1 LEIEISVDIRK
12 GEALSGSKAT
22 GRIYRA
28 ARDVAEGMPMAVD
41 ASRWSLAEA
50 WRRTPVAFVLSV
62 LSALVLA
69 LTPAAQVQVVAW
81 LVRNATSFATAWV
94 PLVLLV
100 VLVGAGQVLSSADL
114 FTRQRAGVKLMRT
127 FQDSLVRR
135 LVGMSPQ
142 ELEDSKMS
150 ANVQLCRTSLRD
162 LGNLPWS
169 VMSSASSLLTF
180 VALFVSVWFIAPR
193 ASIVIALSLIPSLVV
208 FSWSA
213 SRQSVML
220 DQVGNRLRRT
230 TYLIEQLAQQRS
242 GTEISAFGSGGRL
255 AAKISENQTRA
266 DSVLDHLLT
275 LLIRGSAIGGA
286 VGAALLGIAL
296 SAIVFG
302 GAGGSGIAAGVL
314 GVVSGIEA
322 TRGAGFAIGDILK
335 AAPRVKTFRD
345 VVDHP
350 VDMTPIPVVP
360 DVGSLAAQSITV
372 TYPRARHPAL
382 DSASIQV
389 SRGEAVAIVGAN
401 GAGKTTLVKALMG
414 LLPVSHGEV
423 FIDSRR
429 ASDLPL
435 RARLAHFGLL
445 TQEFGR
451 YELTIRDAISLGM
464 PDGAEVNGDDIW
476 RALSVAHLS
485 EFVQSLDE
493 GLDTQIGEQYGGI
506 GLSGGQWQRISLARI
521 AVRNAGIWI
530 LDEPTS
536 AVDAEAE
543 REIFHE
549 LLESRQD
556 RITIVVSHRA
566 WTLRGMD
573 RIYVLDG
580 GRVVQCGTYEELVA
594 SRGRFHEL
602 FMDQ

>member
-1 LEIEISVDIRK
+1 
-12 GEALSGSKAT
+12 
-22 GRIYRA
+22 
-28 ARDVAEGMPMAVD
+28 
-41 ASRWSLAEA
+41 
-50 WRRTPVAFVLSV
+50 
-62 LSALVLA
+62 
-69 LTPAAQVQVVAW
+69 
-81 LVRNATSFATAWV
+81 
-94 PLVLLV
+94 
-100 VLVGAGQVLSSADL
+100 
-114 FTRQRAGVKLMRT
+114 
-127 FQDSLVRR
+127 
-135 LVGMSPQ
+135 MSPE
-142 ELEDSKMS
+142 ELGERKMS
-150 ANVQLCRTSLRD
+150 ADVQLCRASLEG
-162 LGNLPWS
+162 LGKLPWS
-169 VMSSASSLLTF
+169 VLSSMSSLLTF
-180 VALFVSVWFIAPR
+180 VALFVSVWFIAPQ
-193 ASIVIALSLIPSLVV
+193 ASIVIVLSVIPNLVV
-208 FSWSA
+208 FSWTA
-213 SRQSVML
+213 SRQSAMI
-220 DQVGNRLRRT
+220 DQIAGPWRRV
-230 TYLIEQLAQQRS
+230 TYLTEQLVQQRS
-242 GTEISAFGSGGRL
+242 GIEISTFGSGGRI
-255 AAKISENQTRA
+255 AEKISENQTRV
-266 DSVLDHLLT
+266 DSVLGHLHM
-275 LLIRGSAIGGA
+275 LLIRGSAVSGA
-286 VGAALLGIAL
+286 VSAALLGIAL

-302 GAGGSGIAAGVL
+302 GAGGAGIAAGVL
-314 GVVSGIEA
+314 GVVSGMEA
-322 TRGAGFAIGDILK
+322 TRGAGFSIGEVLS
-335 AAPRVKTFRD
+335 AAPRVNTFRD
-345 VVDHP
+345 VVGRP
-350 VDMTPIPVVP
+350 VDVTPIPVVP
-360 DVGSLAAQSITV
+360 DVASLEAQSITV

-429 ASDLPL
+429 ASDLSL

-451 YELTIRDAISLGM
+451 YELTIRDAISLGV
-464 PDGAEVNGDDIW
+464 PDGAEVGDDDIW
-476 RALSVAHLS
+476 RALSVARLS

>member
-1 LEIEISVDIRK
+1 
-12 GEALSGSKAT
+12 
-22 GRIYRA
+22 
-28 ARDVAEGMPMAVD
+28 
-41 ASRWSLAEA
+41 
-50 WRRTPVAFVLSV
+50 
-62 LSALVLA
+62 
-69 LTPAAQVQVVAW
+69 
-81 LVRNATSFATAWV
+81 
-94 PLVLLV
+94 
-100 VLVGAGQVLSSADL
+100 
-114 FTRQRAGVKLMRT
+114 
-127 FQDSLVRR
+127 
-135 LVGMSPQ
+135 MSPE
-142 ELEDSKMS
+142 ELGDSKMS
-150 ANVQLCRTSLRD
+150 ADVQLCRTSLEG
-162 LGNLPWS
+162 LGKLPWS
-169 VMSSASSLLTF
+169 VLSSVSSLLTF
-180 VALFVSVWFIAPR
+180 VALFVSVWFIAPQ
-193 ASIVIALSLIPSLVV
+193 ASIVIVLSVIPNLVV
-208 FSWSA
+208 FSWTA
-213 SRQSVML
+213 SRQSAMI
-220 DQVGNRLRRT
+220 DQIAEPWRRV
-230 TYLIEQLAQQRS
+230 TYLIEQLVQQRS
-242 GTEISAFGSGGRL
+242 GIEISTFGSGGRI
-255 AAKISENQTRA
+255 AEKISENQTRV
-266 DSVLDHLLT
+266 DSTLSHLHT
-275 LLIRGSAIGGA
+275 LLIRGSAVSGA
-286 VGAALLGIAL
+286 VSAALLGIAL

-302 GAGGSGIAAGVL
+302 GIGGAGIAAGVL
-314 GVVSGIEA
+314 GVVSGMEA
-322 TRGAGFAIGDILK
+322 TRGAGFAIGDVLS

-345 VVDHP
+345 VVSHP
-350 VDMTPIPVVP
+350 VDMAPIPIVP
-360 DVGSLAAQSITV
+360 DVASLEAQSITV
-372 TYPRARHPAL
+372 TYPQARHPAL

-401 GAGKTTLVKALMG
+401 GAGKTTLVRALMG

-429 ASDLPL
+429 ARDLPL

-451 YELTIRDAISLGM
+451 YELTIRDAISLGV
-464 PDGAEVNGDDIW
+464 PDGAEVSDDDIW

-485 EFVQSLDE
+485 EFVQSLRE

-594 SRGRFHEL
+594 SQGRFHEL

>member
-1 LEIEISVDIRK
+1 
-12 GEALSGSKAT
+12 
-22 GRIYRA
+22 
-28 ARDVAEGMPMAVD
+28 MPMAVD
-41 ASRWSLAEA
+41 ASRWGLAEA
-50 WRRTPVAFVLSV
+50 WRRTPSAFVFAIS
-62 LSALVLA
+62 STLVLA
-69 LTPAAQVQVVAW
+69 LTPAAQVQAVAW
-81 LVRNATSFATAWV
+81 LVRNANSFSTAWI

-100 VLVGAGQVLSSADL
+100 ALVGTGQILSSADM
-114 FTRQRAGVKLMRT
+114 FTRQRATVKLQRA
-127 FQDSLVRR
+127 FQGSLVRR
-135 LVGMSPQ
+135 LSGMSPE
-142 ELEDSKMS
+142 ELGERKMS
-150 ANVQLCRTSLRD
+150 ADVQLCRTSLED
-162 LGNLPWS
+162 LGKLPWS
-169 VMSSASSLLTF
+169 VLSSVSTLLTF
-180 VALFVSVWFIAPR
+180 VALFVSVWFIAPQ
-193 ASIVIALSLIPSLVV
+193 ASIVIVLSVIPNLVV
-208 FSWSA
+208 FSWAA
-213 SRQSVML
+213 SRQSAMI
-220 DQVGNRLRRT
+220 DQIAGPWRRV
-230 TYLIEQLAQQRS
+230 TYLTEQLVQQRS
-242 GTEISAFGSGGRL
+242 GIEISTFGSGGRI
-255 AAKISENQTRA
+255 AEKISENQTRV
-266 DSVLDHLLT
+266 DSALGHLHM
-275 LLIRGSAIGGA
+275 LLIRGSAVSGA
-286 VGAALLGIAL
+286 VSAALLGIAL

-302 GAGGSGIAAGVL
+302 GAGGAGIAAGVL
-314 GVVSGIEA
+314 GVVAGIAA
-322 TRGAGFAIGDILK
+322 TRVAGFSIGEVLS

-360 DVGSLAAQSITV
+360 DVASLEAQSVTV
-372 TYPRARHPAL
+372 TYLRARHPAL

-414 LLPVSHGEV
+414 LLTVSHGEV

-451 YELTIRDAISLGM
+451 YELTIRDAISLGV
-464 PDGAEVNGDDIW
+464 PDGAEVNDDDIW
-476 RALSVAHLS
+476 LALSVAHLS

-580 GRVVQCGTYEELVA
+580 GRMVQCGTYEELVA
-594 SRGRFHEL
+594 SQGRFHEL

>member
-1 LEIEISVDIRK
+1 MP
-12 GEALSGSKAT
+12 
-22 GRIYRA
+22 RA
-28 ARDVAEGMPMAVD
+28 ID

-50 WRRTPVAFVLSV
+50 WRRTPSAFVLAV
-62 LSALVLA
+62 LLTLVLA

-81 LVRNATSFATAWV
+81 LVRNAYSFSTAWV

-100 VLVGAGQVLSSADL
+100 VLVGAGQVLSSVDL
-114 FTRQRAGVKLMRT
+114 FTRQRAAVKLQRT

-135 LVGMSPQ
+135 LSGMSPE
-142 ELEDSKMS
+142 ELGDSKIS
-150 ANVQLCRTSLRD
+150 ADVQLCRISLEG
-162 LGNLPWS
+162 LGKLPWS
-169 VMSSASSLLTF
+169 VMSSMSSLLTF
-180 VALFVSVWFIAPR
+180 VALFVSVWFIAPQ
-193 ASIVIALSLIPSLVV
+193 ASIVIVLSVIPNLVV
-208 FSWSA
+208 FSWAA
-213 SRQSVML
+213 SRQSVMI
-220 DQVGNRLRRT
+220 DQIAGHWRRA
-230 TYLIEQLAQQRS
+230 TYLIEQLVQQRS
-242 GTEISAFGSGGRL
+242 GIEISTFGSGGRI
-255 AAKISENQTRA
+255 AEKISNSQTRV
-266 DSVLDHLLT
+266 DSVLGHLHM
-275 LLIRGSAIGGA
+275 LLIRGSAVSGT
-286 VGAALLGIAL
+286 VSAALLGIAL

-314 GVVSGIEA
+314 GVVAGIEA
-322 TRGAGFAIGDILK
+322 TRGAGFAIGEVLS
-335 AAPRVKTFRD
+335 ATPRVKTFRD
-345 VVDHP
+345 VVGHP
-350 VDMTPIPVVP
+350 VDMTPMPIVS
-360 DVGSLAAQSITV
+360 DVASLEAESLTV
-372 TYPRARHPAL
+372 MYPRARHPAL

-423 FIDSRR
+423 FIDSQR

-451 YELTIRDAISLGM
+451 YELSIRDAISLGV
-464 PDGAEVNGDDIW
+464 PDGAGVSDDDIW

-493 GLDTQIGEQYGGI
+493 GLDTQIGEQFGGI
-506 GLSGGQWQRISLARI
+506 GLSGGQWQRVSLARI

-549 LLESRQD
+549 LLESRLG

-580 GRVVQCGTYEELVA
+580 GRVVQCGTYEELVT
-594 SRGRFHEL
+594 SQGRFHEL